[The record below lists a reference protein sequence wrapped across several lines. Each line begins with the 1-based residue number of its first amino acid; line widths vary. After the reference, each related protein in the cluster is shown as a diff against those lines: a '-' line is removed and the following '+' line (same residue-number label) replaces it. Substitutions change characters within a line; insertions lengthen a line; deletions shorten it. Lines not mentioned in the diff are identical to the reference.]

1 MNADNFRF
9 LDYEKLK
16 RIVENAY
23 DEIFVYDNDYKV
35 VYVNK
40 ACERHYGMKAKEL
53 IGNNF
58 FDLLSDDKW
67 YPSVLPIVYKE
78 KKQFTIEQTSY
89 LGKKLITTAVPLFDE
104 SGDIEYVVMSVYD
117 ASCDLVNQR
126 MLMEEEQ
133 KKRGGEEG
141 GQSKKTDNEKA
152 DSISDIFFSSAK
164 MEKVIK
170 FSQTIAKFDSTVLIH
185 GESGTG
191 KTMLARY
198 IHESS
203 GRKKGSFLSI
213 NCSAIPEQLL
223 ESELFGYVAGAFTG
237 AKKGG
242 KTGLIELASGGTILL
257 DEIGEL
263 SLLLQAKILHVIQ
276 DKQYIPIGSDKIKN
290 ADVRIIAA
298 TNKDLLEQVKLGNFR
313 EDLFWRLNVIDI
325 EIPAL
330 RERVEDIELLVKV
343 FLRQCNEKH
352 NSSKAVSSECMDFFM
367 KYEWPGNIRQLENLM
382 ERLVITTAGDV
393 IEIGDL
399 PRFMLSEGASEQEDH
414 EKAEV
419 FDIGRDGSFDL
430 AVEKFEGNI
439 VREMYK
445 ENNSTRK
452 LADALRISQTKSAR
466 LIRKYI
472 K

>member
-104 SGDIEYVVMSVYD
+104 NGDIEYVVMTVYD

-141 GQSKKTDNEKA
+141 DQSKKSDNEKA

-242 KTGLIELASGGTILL
+242 KTGLIELAS
-257 DEIGEL
+257 
-263 SLLLQAKILHVIQ
+263 
-276 DKQYIPIGSDKIKN
+276 
-290 ADVRIIAA
+290 
-298 TNKDLLEQVKLGNFR
+298 
-313 EDLFWRLNVIDI
+313 FWRLNVIDI

-330 RERVEDIELLVKV
+330 RERVEDDTNESEVTRFFYAKMQQVKANGPQT
-343 FLRQCNEKH
+343 LK
-352 NSSKAVSSECMDFFM
+352 
-367 KYEWPGNIRQLENLM
+367 I
-382 ERLVITTAGDV
+382 
-393 IEIGDL
+393 
-399 PRFMLSEGASEQEDH
+399 
-414 EKAEV
+414 AESQSWH
-419 FDIGRDGSFDL
+419 DTCS
-430 AVEKFEGNI
+430 I
-439 VREMYK
+439 V
-445 ENNSTRK
+445 NV
-452 LADALRISQTKSAR
+452 
-466 LIRKYI
+466 
-472 K
+472 